1 MIDSRPHSKTSAGST
16 PTPSSK
22 STAELGLLVLVVG
35 PSGVGKDSLIDRARA
50 ALAGDPCVAFPR
62 REITRP
68 QDAGG
73 EDHRFVTVAEF
84 EAREAAGEYALSWRA
99 HGLCYGVP
107 AGLRNDLAAGRR
119 VVVNVSRAAVP
130 IAQRTFSRLR
140 VISIG
145 ADPEVVRARLA
156 ARGRESAA
164 EIELRLARAESF
176 LVAGEDV
183 VELRND
189 GTLDEAVE
197 AFVAAI
203 RA

>member
-1 MIDSRPHSKTSAGST
+1 M
-16 PTPSSK
+16 
-22 STAELGLLVLVVG
+22 
-35 PSGVGKDSLIDRARA
+35 
-50 ALAGDPCVAFPR
+50 
-62 REITRP
+62 
-68 QDAGG
+68 
-73 EDHRFVTVAEF
+73 
-84 EAREAAGEYALSWRA
+84 
-99 HGLCYGVP
+99 P